1 MVEFMT
7 GKEAGGHTVK
17 GLYHNS
23 SEEIKNFKQK
33 SNWSDTRKVHSL
45 AREKERVTEV
55 KYYKSWQ
62 EIILP

>member
-1 MVEFMT
+1 MT

-33 SNWSDTRKVHSL
+33 SN
-45 AREKERVTEV
+45 
-55 KYYKSWQ
+55 
-62 EIILP
+62 